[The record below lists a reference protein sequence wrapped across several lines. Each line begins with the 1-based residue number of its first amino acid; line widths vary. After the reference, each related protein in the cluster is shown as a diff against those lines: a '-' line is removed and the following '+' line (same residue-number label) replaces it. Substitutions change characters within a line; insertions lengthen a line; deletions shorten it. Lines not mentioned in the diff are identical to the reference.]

1 MTAAAP
7 SALLAGAAVVAVGAL
22 LRALP
27 APPAR
32 VLPEGRHQPGD
43 TRARSARSAARRFAD
58 RLVGSWWSRRRD
70 HEARRAAWPSVADE
84 VGAGLRSGASLRQAL
99 EAAANRGGAA
109 GETLRAVLVP
119 VARGDP
125 LGRAA
130 GRWAQAAAGE
140 PDEALLADA
149 VGLAATAAR
158 ADPMLFDVVADTI
171 RDRAAVAGELRA
183 QTAQARASALALS
196 VLPLGFTGLLALAD
210 PGVLAFLLGT
220 PGGWLCLTLGITLQ
234 AAGGWWM
241 HRMVSEVGR

>member
-7 SALLAGAAVVAVGAL
+7 SALLAGVAVLAVGAL

-32 VLPEGRHQPGD
+32 ILPAGRQEPECTVAPSAGD
-43 TRARSARSAARRFAD
+43 HAPHFAD
-58 RLVGSWWSRRRD
+58 RFVRSWWSRRRD
-70 HEARRAAWPSVADE
+70 REDRRAAWPSVADE

-99 EAAANRGGAA
+99 GSAANRGGAA

-125 LGRAA
+125 LARAA
-130 GRWAQAAAGE
+130 NRWACAAAGE
-140 PDEALLADA
+140 PDESLLAEA
-149 VGLAATAAR
+149 VELASTAAR

-196 VLPLGFTGLLALAD
+196 VLPLAFTGLLALTD
-210 PGVLAFLLGT
+210 RGVLTFLLGT
-220 PGGWLCLTLGITLQ
+220 LGGWLCLTLGLTLQ
-234 AAGGWWM
+234 AVGARWM
-241 HRMVSEVGR
+241 HRIVSEVGR